1 MSHSLTRTIGR
12 ALLVTFLCSAGWHS
26 AAGQEISPTDKA
38 EIKNLVKAARE
49 AAEAERALNGP
60 LAELLLE
67 SDELICEAWVIKA
80 HTVLRDLSVQGASS
94 TLIAKA
100 QALQWK
106 IEQACADADKAA
118 RKPGEGMRPTRRPLQ
133 TDVCHGLSDH
143 RSTPPRT
150 GQSTRKTARAVARIC
165 MRPTSPK
172 SVSPKVSNT
181 VPT

>member
-1 MSHSLTRTIGR
+1 MSHPLIRTIGR

-80 HTVLRDLSVQGASS
+80 HTVLRDLSVQGASP

-100 QALQWK
+100 QALQWN
-106 IEQACADADKAA
+106 IEQACAGAQA
-118 RKPGEGMRPTRRPLQ
+118 RGRECDRRAGP
-133 TDVCHGLSDH
+133 SK
-143 RSTPPRT
+143 RT
-150 GQSTRKTARAVARIC
+150 CVTA
-165 MRPTSPK
+165 
-172 SVSPKVSNT
+172 
-181 VPT
+181 